1 MQCSNCGVE
10 NSADAKFC
18 GSCGSVLAHACPAC
32 GKANAPG
39 MRFCTECGTALDA
52 EAGALQDA
60 APSADPSRTAPIAE
74 RRLVSVLFADLVGFT
89 TISEKRDAEEVR
101 ELLSRYFDTSRRL
114 IELYGGTVE
123 KFIGDA
129 VMAVWGTPTA
139 TEDDAERAV
148 RAALDLV
155 AAVSALGDELGATE
169 LHARVGVLTGEAAV
183 TIGAEGQGMVAGD
196 LVNTAARVQSAAQ
209 PGTVLVGDSTRRASE
224 LTIVYEDAGTHEL
237 KGKEEP
243 AQLFRAVRVA
253 SGRRGALKST
263 ALEPPFVGRDRELRL
278 VKELFHASA
287 EERTAHLVSAMGIA
301 GIGKS
306 RLAWEFYKY
315 FDGLVDTVYW
325 HRGRCLAYGEGVT
338 YWALA
343 DMVRMRAR
351 ISEDD
356 DETTAR
362 SKLEATLSEHI
373 LDAEERLFVEPLLAS
388 LLGIAEEHSS
398 HERHDLFAAWR
409 LFFERL
415 ANTYPTVLVF
425 EDMQWADASL
435 LDFVEYLLE
444 WSRSSPLF
452 VLVLARP
459 ELLDKRPNWGAGHR
473 NFTALHLGPLS
484 EAAMTE
490 LLDGFVPGLPD
501 ALREQ
506 ILARA
511 EGVPLYAVETIR
523 MLLDRGLLVQE
534 GSIYRPTGEI
544 PSLEVPETLQGLV
557 ASRLDALPAE
567 ERRLLQDA
575 SVIGKT
581 FTRHAL
587 AAMAGVTESELDPLL
602 GSLTRKEILGVQ
614 ADPTSPEHGQYG
626 FLQDLVRHVSYE
638 TLSKKERRA
647 RHLAAAAYLADAFPN
662 EDEITEV
669 LASHYLDA
677 YTALPDADDAADV
690 KAKAR
695 EALVRAGDRAESLG
709 AIGEAMRYLEHAAEL
724 TDAGSERASLL
735 DRAGWQGMYTGDWE
749 TAERLLGDSIALY
762 ESEGDL
768 RSAARVSGR
777 LASVEGNQGRMQEG
791 VARAEAA
798 FATLENFEPGAELA
812 ELAGRLAF
820 GYVFVGD
827 KEKAQAKA
835 DLAIELSESL
845 GAPEAL
851 ARGFNAMANVVEGAR
866 PEEAT
871 ALLKQCLAIS
881 RERDLYEIEYSALFN
896 LSDVSFRRDRYD
908 DALTFLADALAI
920 ARRRGSRTGEWGVL
934 SETSYS
940 LFMLGRWEEMFAA
953 FREVPEG
960 RILDALT
967 LSFLGSVLEAQ
978 VHRGE
983 IGEAARLLSLFEP
996 LRHSSDVQNRMMIV
1010 AAAAT
1015 VARAEGRLEEAL
1027 RAGVE
1032 AAEISRSTEK
1042 EASQAIKQGL
1052 VEAIE
1057 AALALGDAKQAEEL
1071 VASIE
1076 AVPPGL
1082 RSPYLGAHALRF
1094 RARLSASDDA
1104 ALESFD
1110 ATAKQFRELGIPFW
1124 LAVTQL
1130 EHGERLV
1137 AAGHPSDAEPL
1148 LAEAREIFGTLDATP
1163 WLERAT
1169 AAARTQRR
1177 VPA

>member
-1 MQCSNCGVE
+1 
-10 NSADAKFC
+10 
-18 GSCGSVLAHACPAC
+18 
-32 GKANAPG
+32 

-52 EAGALQDA
+52 EIVPSPDA
-60 APSADPSRTAPIAE
+60 VPSAAASRTNPVAE

-114 IELYGGTVE
+114 IEIYGGTVE

-155 AAVSALGDELGATE
+155 AAVSALGDEVGASE
-169 LHARVGVLTGEAAV
+169 LRARVGVLTGEAAV

-196 LVNTAARVQSAAQ
+196 LVNTAARVQSAAL

-224 LTIVYEDAGTHEL
+224 LAIVYEDAGTHEL
-237 KGKEEP
+237 KGKEES
-243 AQLFRAVRVA
+243 AQLFRALRVT

-263 ALEPPFVGRDRELRL
+263 GLEPPFVGRDRELRL

-287 EERTAHLVSAMGIA
+287 EERTAHFVSAMGIA

-315 FDGLVDTVYW
+315 FDGLVDNVYW

-356 DETTAR
+356 DDTTAR
-362 SKLEATLSEHI
+362 SKLDATLSEHL
-373 LDAEERLFVEPLLAS
+373 LDSDERRFVEPLLAS
-388 LLGIAEEHSS
+388 LLGIAEEQTS
-398 HERHDLFAAWR
+398 HERHDLFAGWR

-444 WSRSSPLF
+444 WSRSSALF

-473 NFTALHLGPLS
+473 NFTSLHLGPLS
-484 EAAMTE
+484 ETAMTE

-511 EGVPLYAVETIR
+511 EGVPLYAVETVR

-534 GSIYRPTGEI
+534 GSVYRPTGEI
-544 PSLEVPETLQGLV
+544 PSLEVPETLHGLV
-557 ASRLDALPAE
+557 ASRLDGLPAE

-581 FTRHAL
+581 FTRRAL
-587 AAMAGVTESELDPLL
+587 AVVGGVTEGELDPLL
-602 GSLTRKEILGVQ
+602 GSLARKEILGVQ

-638 TLSKKERRA
+638 TLSKKERRT

-677 YTALPDADDAADV
+677 YNALPDADDAAEV

-695 EALVRAGDRAESLG
+695 DALVRAGDRADSLG
-709 AIGEAMRYLEHAAEL
+709 ATGEAQRYLEQAAGL
-724 TDAGSERASLL
+724 TDAASERAALL
-735 DRAGWQGMYTGDWE
+735 DRAGWLARYTADWG
-749 TAERLLGDSIALY
+749 TAERLLADSIALY
-762 ESEGDL
+762 ESEGDV
-768 RSAARVSGR
+768 RSAARGSGR
-777 LASVEGNQGRMQEG
+777 LATVEGMQGRMQDG
-791 VARAEAA
+791 VTRAEAA
-798 FATLENFEPGAELA
+798 FATLEQFEPGAELA
-812 ELAGRLAF
+812 ELAGRLAV
-820 GYVFVGD
+820 GYVFVGEQ
-827 KEKAQAKA
+827 EKARVKA

-845 GAPEAL
+845 GVPDAL
-851 ARGFNAMANVVEGAR
+851 ARAFNAMAIVVDGTR
-866 PEEAT
+866 PEETT

-881 RERDLYEIEYSALFN
+881 REHGLYEIEYDALFN

-908 DALTFLADALAI
+908 DALTFLADALAT

-934 SETSYS
+934 SETSYP
-940 LFMLGRWEEMFAA
+940 LFMLGRWDETLAA
-953 FREVPEG
+953 FLEVPEE
-960 RILDALT
+960 RLLDALT
-967 LSFLGSVLEAQ
+967 LSFLSSVLEVRA
-978 VHRGE
+978 HRGE
-983 IGEAARLLSLFEP
+983 VAEAARLLSLFES
-996 LRHSSDVQNRMMIV
+996 LEESSDLQNRMMFLG
-1010 AAAAT
+1010 ASAL
-1015 VARAEGRLEEAL
+1015 VARAEGRPEEAL
-1027 RAGVE
+1027 QRGVE
-1032 AAEISRSTEK
+1032 AAEISRSTER
-1042 EASQAIKQGL
+1042 EATQAIKQGL

-1057 AALALGDAKQAEEL
+1057 AALALGDTKRAEEL

-1082 RSPYLGAHALRF
+1082 RSPYLGAQALRF

-1110 ATAKQFRELGIPFW
+1110 AAAKRFRELGIPFW

-1130 EHGERLV
+1130 EHGERVV
-1137 AAGHPSDAEPL
+1137 AAGRPSDAEPL
-1148 LAEAREIFGTLDATP
+1148 LTEAREIFGRLGATP

-1169 AAARTQRR
+1169 AAVRTHQQ
-1177 VPA
+1177 VPV